1 MDKLPKDT
9 STPIAVYC
17 RSGRMSGVVADNLKA
32 MGYQKIYDLDGGMNS
47 WEESGR
53 KII

>member
-9 STPIAVYC
+9 SIPIAVYC
-17 RSGRMSGVVADNLKA
+17 RSGRMSKAVAENLKA
-32 MGYQKIYDLDGGMNS
+32 MGYKVYDLGGGMNA

-53 KII
+53 KLI